1 MGFCFYFLSFY
12 LILESYWLGFVF
24 GVFTVH
30 LLSQWSSNCEFSL
43 ESLKH
48 EDRGCSV
55 KHPGPSGQ
63 KLLKWK
69 SRPKHP
75 IGPHASDLSG
85 LVWTGLEE
93 RGI

>member
-1 MGFCFYFLSFY
+1 MCFGFESFSFY
-12 LILESYWLGFVF
+12 LILDSYWLGFVF

-30 LLSQWSSNCEFSL
+30 LLSQWSSNYEFSP

-55 KHPGPSGQ
+55 KHPSPSGQ